1 MIGSQTTVTTSAT
14 LLVDSDSTHRNIV
27 LHAVGNGIVY
37 LGSSTVTSSTG
48 FYVDKAAGAI
58 PITLPSNEKLYG
70 ITASGTQLVTVL
82 TPDP

>member
-1 MIGSQTTVTTSAT
+1 VIGSQTTVTTSPT
-14 LLVDSDSTHRNIV
+14 LLVDADSTHRNIV

-37 LGSSTVTSSTG
+37 LGSSAVTSSTG

-58 PITLPSNEKLYG
+58 PITIPSNEKLYG

-82 TPDP
+82 TPDL